1 MPHIRKKELEVIT
14 KALACARD
22 YLPETLIWKWDK
34 KTTWGELLSGC
45 HKAITRLQCAQ
56 YEENKKLTAYITAKR
71 HNDPEYR
78 KRHAD
83 AQKRYLEK
91 KRHREKIDG

>member
-34 KTTWGELLSGC
+34 KTTWGELLGDC

-56 YEENKKLTAYITAKR
+56 YEEIKKQTAYIRDKMQ
-71 HNDPEYR
+71 NDPEYR
-78 KRHAD
+78 QRHVE
-83 AQKRYLEK
+83 AQKRYLARK
-91 KRHREKIDG
+91 KAK